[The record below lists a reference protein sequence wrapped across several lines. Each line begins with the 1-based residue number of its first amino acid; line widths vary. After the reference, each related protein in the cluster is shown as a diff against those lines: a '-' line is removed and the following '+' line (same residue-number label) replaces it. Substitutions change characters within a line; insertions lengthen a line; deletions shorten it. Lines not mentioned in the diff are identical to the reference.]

1 MIWNLMEIVGE
12 NTTSGRIEIVRDLE
26 PTHETCIGPR
36 MGGVRLRLP
45 PIDICSKASEC

>member
-26 PTHETCIGPR
+26 PTHEARIGLR
-36 MGGVRLRLP
+36 VGGIKLRLP
-45 PIDICSKASEC
+45 SYRYLPLGL